1 MQSEE
6 MMRKPP
12 KKLNILRI
20 LFLLVFVS
28 AVYAGVSAFAQS
40 EEKKAYEPAG
50 KFIPTE
56 KLRADDAVAFP
67 VDI

>member
-1 MQSEE
+1 MKNS
-6 MMRKPP
+6 
-12 KKLNILRI
+12 KLKIL
-20 LFLLVFVS
+20 LLLTLVS
-28 AVYAGVSAFAQS
+28 LVYAGVTIS
-40 EEKKAYEPAG
+40 EETQKSKAYEPAG